1 MPGKMAFLRYTSNSG
16 TVYAV
21 KTRARY
27 LTALDKTVAGT
38 AQLGFTAF
46 VAGDPPLPKGM
57 RMRKIHVQDPTG
69 GATRE
74 VPVGTVTAPGWATPT
89 TLQVDYSGIGT
100 LTDATV
106 IGRTEEHPAQL
117 PHTIVNV
124 SDAS

>member
-1 MPGKMAFLRYTSNSG
+1 MAFLRYTANNG

-27 LTALDKTVAGT
+27 VGALDKTAAGT
-38 AQLGFTAF
+38 AQLGFSAF

-57 RMRKIHVQDPTG
+57 RMRTVHVQDPSG
-69 GATRE
+69 GAVRSI
-74 VPVGTVTAPGWATPT
+74 PVGLVTAPAWATPT
-89 TLQVDYSGIGT
+89 TVQIDYSGIGT
-100 LTDATV
+100 LTDGIV